1 MDANDAI
8 AELTLMLMYLT
19 SWRERDG
26 ENRRCWKGYEFE
38 ILDRLESAGLITSSH
53 RAKSAYLT
61 ADGEERARQ
70 LLTERGLPIEWP

>member
-8 AELTLMLMYLT
+8 EELTLMLVYLT

-38 ILDRLESAGLITSSH
+38 ILDRLESEGLITNTR
-53 RAKSAYLT
+53 RARSAYLT
-61 ADGEERARQ
+61 TAGDVRARQ
-70 LLTERGLPIEWP
+70 LLTERGLPVEEP